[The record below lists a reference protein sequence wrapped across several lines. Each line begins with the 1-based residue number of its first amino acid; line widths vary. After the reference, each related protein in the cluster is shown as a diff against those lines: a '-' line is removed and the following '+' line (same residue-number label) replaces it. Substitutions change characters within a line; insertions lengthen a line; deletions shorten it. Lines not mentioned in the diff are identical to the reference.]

1 MILVIIGSVFWKDGI
16 RKKYPYCPKEYPQY
30 GFHNM
35 VRDYVTLPY
44 IMGHDTA
51 VFGKFLDVS
60 EEIVEVGL
68 TPDKASWQYRIYRD
82 ALEENPMQVL
92 KYYKLSFQ
100 IYQDIYDDL
109 GRNYEKKEIV
119 DIYITNAVKFDT
131 LPKIKKGSKFIL
143 FLDGVCPEG
152 KEAFEWTDFR
162 DCFYV
167 SDWNRVYSYE
177 NVEALN
183 EYSGKTVQ
191 YVSEEIRRF
200 KEEQT
205 PLSE

>member
-68 TPDKASWQYRIYRD
+68 TPDKASWQYRIYR
-82 ALEENPMQVL
+82 
-92 KYYKLSFQ
+92 
-100 IYQDIYDDL
+100 
-109 GRNYEKKEIV
+109 
-119 DIYITNAVKFDT
+119 KF
-131 LPKIKKGSKFIL
+131 LCMF
-143 FLDGVCPEG
+143 
-152 KEAFEWTDFR
+152 
-162 DCFYV
+162 
-167 SDWNRVYSYE
+167 
-177 NVEALN
+177 
-183 EYSGKTVQ
+183 
-191 YVSEEIRRF
+191 
-200 KEEQT
+200 
-205 PLSE
+205 